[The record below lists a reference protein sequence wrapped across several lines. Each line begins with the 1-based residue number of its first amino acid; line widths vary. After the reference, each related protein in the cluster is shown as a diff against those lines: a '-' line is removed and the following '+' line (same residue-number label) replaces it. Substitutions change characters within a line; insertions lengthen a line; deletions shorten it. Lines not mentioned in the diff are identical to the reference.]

1 MFEPLRIEV
10 KSLWQEEVGVR
21 DWYITKCRREKRSL
35 QIYHNKCMMTL
46 TPEELINKKRRES
59 ELPMKD
65 KYTNK
70 THYLFY
76 YAWKPTY
83 IQESLL

>member
-1 MFEPLRIEV
+1 
-10 KSLWQEEVGVR
+10 
-21 DWYITKCRREKRSL
+21 
-35 QIYHNKCMMTL
+35 MTL